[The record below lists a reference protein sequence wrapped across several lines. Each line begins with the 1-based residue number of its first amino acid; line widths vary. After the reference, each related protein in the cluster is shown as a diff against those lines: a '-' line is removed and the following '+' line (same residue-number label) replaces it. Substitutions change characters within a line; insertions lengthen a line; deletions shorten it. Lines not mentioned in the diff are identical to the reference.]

1 MLGIEMCGWLH
12 MKARMMNAGS
22 LVMRKGIVMPNLTGF
37 IDEQVEIGKIIFL
50 EKLLLGVPH
59 GRRGSH
65 HIWWPLRW

>member
-1 MLGIEMCGWLH
+1 MWLATYEGQDDECWQSGYE
-12 MKARMMNAGS
+12 KRDCNA
-22 LVMRKGIVMPNLTGF
+22 KPYDPGF